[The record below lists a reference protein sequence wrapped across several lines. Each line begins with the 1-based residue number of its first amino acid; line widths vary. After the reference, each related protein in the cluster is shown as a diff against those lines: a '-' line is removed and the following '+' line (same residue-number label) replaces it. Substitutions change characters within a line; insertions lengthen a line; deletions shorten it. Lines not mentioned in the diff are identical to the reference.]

1 MRMHPETHLLA
12 ITLLA
17 AALTSTLPAQEPLPD
32 AGLRDLKYEHYKG
45 VWEKL
50 PNFDELKPT
59 KNASLPEGRFVLE
72 SEGDRNHFG
81 LRFRSKLL
89 VPSDGEYLFSLDS
102 DDGTRLLIDGKVI
115 VDHDGVHGGN
125 NPKTNTIKLT
135 KGERALELQYFENL
149 HGESLEVKWSGPG
162 FFLQELNGSVTPNN
176 PGQETAGE
184 PPSKH
189 GLPDPGVDP
198 KYPQTYLTPEAAAKH
213 DPDFLVQGEYAGE
226 IDGKRY
232 GLQII
237 AMGQGKFEARLYDGG
252 LPGAGGNLAKRGYSA
267 TRNDDQVVF
276 GENGET
282 WTLEDGLVR
291 RQTAGADNQGE
302 LKRVERGSKT
312 LGQEP
317 PIDAIYLYDGLDSRA
332 FKNARVD
339 SNGHLCEGN
348 IGHLTFGDHHLHL
361 EFRTPYRPLERGQ
374 GRGNSG
380 VYLQSRYE
388 VQVLDSFGSDLNE
401 GNTGGIYGTSKPK
414 LNMCLPPLTWQ
425 TYDVHFT
432 APRFDAEG
440 KKTAN
445 ARMTVYLN
453 GVLVQDDVEVPTPT
467 TAAPLGDEGPLG
479 PLHLQDHGN
488 PVRFRNI
495 WVLPKGPTGGEIPK
509 TAAGNTRDI
518 LINAVPGKLSFD
530 QTRFHVFPGEKINL
544 TLANPDELAHN
555 LVICAPQ
562 HDSEMRVAEAALK
575 LGAEGEA
582 KGWLPEHEFIRHAT
596 RMLKPHESQTITFT
610 APEGINRYP
619 FVCTYPGHAQVMRGE
634 MVIGKR
640 GLSNITYKYYEG
652 VWDKLPDFS
661 QLKPAYEGR
670 IAGEFLDLRAA
681 KREKDFALV
690 FEATHTTVREWD
702 AQPFKIQSNNGT
714 RLYLD
719 DELVIDHDGLHDA
732 WEERKGTHR
741 IKPGQRKL
749 RLEFFNHDGDPELNL
764 TSEHGFFGH
773 VKLNRT
779 GRVGVPHKEE
789 EFHLKVGESPVVQRA
804 NIPDTSPRS
813 IAVGLPGG
821 TNYAFDAANGFV
833 PYGWSGGFL
842 DIGPDRGR
850 GIHRGGGMCQILG
863 EKFSSGFAGFPFK
876 LTATDKTP
884 NYDYQGYRLVNGAPV
899 FLYRFGAMEIEH
911 AISKAGED
919 GLTHEFT
926 FHKANQSPLIVTTD
940 PKADL
945 IRISSAG
952 TWRDHELHL
961 SGVPSKLTLT
971 LRTSE

>member
-1 MRMHPETHLLA
+1 MSTRPQSQLLA
-12 ITLLA
+12 TALFA
-17 AALTSTLPAQEPLPD
+17 AAIAAPLTAQDALPK
-32 AGLRDLKYEHYKG
+32 AGIRELKYEHYKG

-50 PNFDELKPT
+50 PDFDELMAT
-59 KNASLPEGRFVLE
+59 KKKALPEGRFVLE
-72 SEGDRNHFG
+72 SEGDRNHYG
-81 LRFRSKLL
+81 LRFRAKLL
-89 VPSDGEYLFSLDS
+89 VPADGEYLFSLDS
-102 DDGTRLLIDGKVI
+102 DDGTRLLLDGKII

-125 NPKTNTIKLT
+125 NPKTNTVTLK
-135 KGERALELQYFENL
+135 KGNAKLELQYFENL

-162 FFLQELNGSVTPNN
+162 FFLQELDGTVTPNK
-176 PGQETAGE
+176 PGS
-184 PPSKH
+184 PPPGSAASSKS
-189 GLPDPGVDP
+189 LPNPGVDP
-198 KYPQTYLTPEAAAKH
+198 KHPQTYLTPEAAAKF
-213 DPDFLVQGEYAGE
+213 DPDFLTQGEYADQV
-226 IDGKRY
+226 DGK
-232 GLQII
+232 GLGMQII
-237 AMGQGKFEARLYDGG
+237 ALGHGKFEARLYEGG
-252 LPGAGGNLAKRGYSA
+252 LPGAGGSLAKRGYRG
-267 TRNDDQVVF
+267 TRQDGKVVF
-276 GENGET
+276 GEGDEV
-282 WTLEDGLVR
+282 WTLE
-291 RQTAGADNQGE
+291 AGVIRHPKGA
-302 LKRVERGSKT
+302 LKRIERASKT
-312 LGQEP
+312 LGQEA
-317 PIDAIYLYDGLDSRA
+317 PIDALYLYDGLDSRA

-339 SNGHLCEGN
+339 HEGHLCEGN
-348 IGHLTFGDHHLHL
+348 ISHLTFGDHHLHL

-380 VYLQSRYE
+380 VYLQGRYE

-401 GNTGGIYGTSKPK
+401 GHTGGIYGTSKPK

-432 APRFDAEG
+432 APRFDAGG

-453 GVLVQDDVEVPTPT
+453 GVLVQDNVEVPKSTA
-467 TAAPLGDEGPLG
+467 AAPLGEEGPLG
-479 PLHLQDHGN
+479 PLHLQNHGN

-495 WVLPKGPTGGEIPK
+495 WILPKGPTGGEIPK

-518 LINAVPGKLSFD
+518 LINAVPGKLAFD
-530 QTRFHVFPGEKINL
+530 QPRFHVFPGEKINL
-544 TLANPDELAHN
+544 TLANPDELSHN

-634 MVIGKR
+634 MVVGKR
-640 GLSNITYKYYEG
+640 GLSDITYKYYEG

-661 QLKPAYEGR
+661 QLKPVHEGR
-670 IAGEFLDLRAA
+670 VPGPYLDLRAA

-690 FEATHTTVREWD
+690 FEATHTTVRDWD
-702 AQPFKIQSNNGT
+702 AQPFKMQSNNGT

-719 DELVIDHDGLHDA
+719 GDLVIDHDGLHDA

-741 IKPGQRKL
+741 IKPGQRRL

-789 EFHLKVGESPVVQRA
+789 QFHLKVGETPVVQRA

-821 TNYAFDAANGFV
+821 VNYAFDAASGFV
-833 PYGWSGGFL
+833 PYAWSGGFL

-863 EKFSSGFAGFPFK
+863 EKFSSGFNGFPFK

-884 NYDYQGYRLVNGAPV
+884 QYDYLGYRLIDGTPV
-899 FLYRFGAMEIEH
+899 FLYRYGAMEIKH
-911 AISKAGED
+911 TIRAAGKD
-919 GLTHEFT
+919 GLTHDFT
-926 FHKANQSPLIVTTD
+926 FHKAHGSPLVVVTD

-945 IRISSAG
+945 TRLSSAG

-961 SGVPSKLTLT
+961 PGVPSKLTIT
-971 LRTSE
+971 LKASE